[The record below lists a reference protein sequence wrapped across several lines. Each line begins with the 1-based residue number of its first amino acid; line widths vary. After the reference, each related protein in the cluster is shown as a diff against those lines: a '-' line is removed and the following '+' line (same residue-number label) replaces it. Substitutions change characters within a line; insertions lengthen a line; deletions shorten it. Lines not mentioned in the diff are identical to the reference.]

1 MPSLRFLL
9 IVLALVVVGTSIFF
23 GSRVKKQETIYGSLS
38 TESVKK
44 VNAILERDEDG
55 DGLKD
60 WEEEL
65 WETRRDNADTDGDG
79 AADGVEVAS
88 GRNPLKAGPDDAL
101 NQEEID
107 KKTTL
112 AERGEPTLT
121 DTIARDLFAEYLKLK
136 QEGKPLTADDERKI
150 LLRFF
155 NNPPPL
161 EAVRLYTRDDL
172 TVSEE
177 NDALSLKSYGNEVAS
192 LFRTYAN
199 KGENEINTLTAAI
212 EREDGGI
219 LDALD
224 ERVAVY
230 ESVLRELL
238 ALAVPSAMAANHLDL
253 VNALSAIAQSVAGM
267 KFAVSD
273 PAKALGSIGSYPH
286 GFELLGNAFTE
297 MKRILLA
304 RKISFGKDEPGIA
317 LLE

>member
-1 MPSLRFLL
+1 MPSIRFLL
-9 IVLALVVVGTSIFF
+9 ILIALVVIGTSILF

-38 TESVKK
+38 TESVEK

-79 AADGVEVAS
+79 TADGVEVAS

-107 KKTTL
+107 RKTTL

-121 DTIARDLFAEYLKLK
+121 DTIARDLFAEYLKIK
-136 QEGKPLTADDERKI
+136 QEGRPLTADDERKI

-161 EAVRLYTRDDL
+161 EAVKLYTSADL
-172 TVSEE
+172 TVIEE
-177 NDALSLKSYGNEVAS
+177 SDAESLTSYGNKVAS
-192 LFRTYAN
+192 IFKKYAN

-212 EREDGGI
+212 EREDGRI

-230 ESVLRELL
+230 QGVLRELL
-238 ALAVPSAMAANHLDL
+238 ALEVPAAMATNHLDL
-253 VNALSAIAQSVAGM
+253 ANAMSGIAQSVAGM

-286 GFELLGNAFTE
+286 GFELLGNSFTE
-297 MKRILLA
+297 LKRILLA
-304 RKISFGKDEPGIA
+304 RKVSFEEDEPGAA

>member
-9 IVLALVVVGTSIFF
+9 ILLALCVIGVSIFF
-23 GSRVKKQETIYGSLS
+23 GSRVKKRETVYGALS
-38 TESVKK
+38 TESVQK

-65 WETRRDNADTDGDG
+65 WQTKRDNADTDGDG

-88 GRNPLKAGPDDAL
+88 GRDPLKSGPNDAL
-101 NQEEID
+101 DQEEID

-121 DTIARDLFAEYLKLK
+121 DTIARDLFAEYLKIK
-136 QEGKPLTADDERKI
+136 QEGRQLTADDERKI

-161 EAVRLYTRDDL
+161 EAVKLYTREDLAVIEEDD
-172 TVSEE
+172 
-177 NDALSLKSYGNEVAS
+177 AGSLKSYGNEVAS
-192 LFRTYAN
+192 IFKKYAN

-212 EREDGGI
+212 EREDGKI

-230 ESVLRELL
+230 ESVRRELL
-238 ALAVPSAMAANHLDL
+238 ALLVPLAMAANHLDL
-253 VNALSAIAQSVAGM
+253 VNALSGIAQSVAGM

-286 GFELLGNAFTE
+286 GFELLGNSFTE
-297 MKRILLA
+297 LKRILLA
-304 RKISFGKDEPGIA
+304 RKISFKTDEPGIA